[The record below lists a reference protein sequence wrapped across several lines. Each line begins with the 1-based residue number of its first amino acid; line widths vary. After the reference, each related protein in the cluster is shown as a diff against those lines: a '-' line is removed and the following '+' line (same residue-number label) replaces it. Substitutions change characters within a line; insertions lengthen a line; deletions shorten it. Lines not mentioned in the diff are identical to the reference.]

1 MKAFVICGGK
11 GTRLRPL
18 TLKTPKPLLP
28 ILEKPI
34 LLHIM
39 ERLKAEGISEFV
51 LFTGYLKDKIRAYFG
66 DGRKFGLKISYSEE
80 EEERGT
86 AGAIL
91 HAKPIPQ
98 QTFLVTMGDHISSF
112 SLKEMLASHKKS
124 RCIATIGTLQHKTKI
139 NYGVI
144 HTRQDGK
151 VIKFEEKPVISYT
164 INTGI
169 YLLEPEIFNFIN
181 EKDDFAKDVFPRL
194 LSKGKCINTFP
205 VQEWTD
211 IGNLEDYIRMGGKA

>member
-28 ILEKPI
+28 IQGKPI

-39 ERLKAEGISEFV
+39 ERLRAEGISEFV
-51 LFTGYLKDKIRAYFG
+51 LFTGYLKEQIRAYFG
-66 DGRKFGLKISYSEE
+66 DGRKFGLKISYFEE

-91 HAKPIPQ
+91 HAKSLPEE
-98 QTFLVTMGDHISSF
+98 TFLVTMGDHLSSYP
-112 SLKEMLASHKKS
+112 LKEMLASHKKS
-124 RCIATIGTLQHKTKI
+124 RCIATIGTLQHNTKI

-144 HTRQDGK
+144 RTGPDGE
-151 VIKFEEKPVISYT
+151 VREFQEKPVLSHT

-169 YLLEPEIFNFIN
+169 YLLEPEIFKFIN
-181 EKDDFAKDVFPRL
+181 EGEDFAKNVFPRL
-194 LSKGKCINTFP
+194 LSKGKRINTFP
-205 VQEWTD
+205 VHEWND
-211 IGNLEDYIRMGGKA
+211 IGNLDDYARMGGKA